1 MPPRVKRFLGALQAR
16 EALKMRRFRVRSALR
31 WGFAPLPTAP
41 YRGKGG
47 AFPADGFVLLRFSKR
62 EFFMPEEAAGLVRSI
77 PQAIFPVVGMTA
89 LVGYRHDI
97 DNIIMEHVQNIVRV
111 TMQTL

>member
-1 MPPRVKRFLGALQAR
+1 MQ
-16 EALKMRRFRVRSALR
+16 
-31 WGFAPLPTAP
+31 
-41 YRGKGG
+41 
-47 AFPADGFVLLRFSKR
+47 DG
-62 EFFMPEEAAGLVRSI
+62 AAGLVRSI